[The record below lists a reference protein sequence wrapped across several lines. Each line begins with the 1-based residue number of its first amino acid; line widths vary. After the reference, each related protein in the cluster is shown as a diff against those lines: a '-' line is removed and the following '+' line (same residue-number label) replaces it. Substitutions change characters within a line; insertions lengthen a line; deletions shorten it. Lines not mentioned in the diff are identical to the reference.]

1 MIDKKYRTQKQKLFE
16 ESANRT
22 PHYGIRKYAV
32 GAASVLLSTTLWMG
46 ANAGAVHADTV
57 DGSATTEQVNTAD
70 QSSATESTASATTGA
85 ETQKQ
90 ALASATTS
98 TAAPAANSAET
109 ASASQAAT
117 AESQKSNEA
126 AANEA
131 PKADNSASVQSSAET
146 ATQKQADA
154 QASVQKSTAT
164 SAETAKQAPTAASQT
179 VNTSSVNTAAS
190 APTAKQLASSKV
202 AVRRNAVMLATTP
215 AKQANA
221 VTYSDRKTGKN
232 LLVYQLGSSSYT
244 TADQIRKYQN
254 LGYKLV
260 EDSTN
265 GAAVSATGQAYSVVF
280 DHDYMPA
287 SPQNPGKPGQAINV
301 DASGAKY
308 PEGTDAASL
317 QHDVK
322 RTVTYVINGGGDQAP
337 AAKVDTLHFNALK
350 MIDKV
355 TGEVV
360 STKWDQ
366 DQDFADAYT
375 PALAGYT
382 PDKYFVS
389 NKGIH
394 ATQADINEV
403 VTYNADKQGVN
414 VIYYDSTTGKVIK
427 TDNLQGGTHTKSGY
441 NTAEK
446 VKVYTNNGYTLVS
459 DTAGGK
465 EIVFD
470 NDNNTTQ
477 NYTITLAHTYLT
489 VSVQDPG
496 FPGSPM
502 NQDANGTKY
511 PEGTDVKGL
520 TNTVTRT
527 ANYVV
532 ENGKKAAPAAVKDS
546 LSYTATKTIDRV
558 TGQVTETV
566 WSGNQDFNDVA
577 TPFLKGYTADKTV
590 VSDKNIAHDH
600 PAIVE
605 TVTYKADAQKATVA
619 FTDKTTG
626 KTLAIKTLNGKT
638 LENSGYTTAKD
649 IQGYKDLGY
658 ALVSDSTAGKEIVY
672 DDDDAATQEYTV
684 VFEHT
689 YATVDENNPGKPG
702 ENINAGQGSA
712 KWPSGTDK
720 ASLGKDVVRTITYK
734 TTDGSKA
741 PEGTS
746 QTLHFAAKKV
756 VDKVTGSVI
765 STTWSGAQD
774 FKDVASPALKGYT
787 ADQKVISDKGITH
800 EHSNLA
806 IVVTYTPDA
815 QRAAVT
821 YVDSTTGNILAVKDL
836 TGVTNAKSGYTTAG
850 SIAGYQALGYTLVSD
865 DTKGAEIVYDNE
877 DAQDQ
882 KFTVTFKH
890 GTTSVT
896 AQNPG
901 KPGQP
906 INKDANGAKWP
917 DGTDAKSLTDT
928 VNRTITYVVKG
939 GMDKAPSQV
948 KDTLTYNATKVVDNV
963 TGAVL
968 STAWS
973 GAQDFKDVAT
983 PALTGY
989 TADKAS
995 VSNKGVAHDA
1005 SDIAEVVTYAPDA
1018 QKASVSFVDK
1028 ATGKTLKVENLNG
1041 VTHANSGY
1049 TTAKDIQGYKDLG
1062 YTLVSD
1068 TSDGKEIVYD
1078 NDDAKDQAFTVTFTH
1093 GSSKVTIDNPGKPGQ
1108 PINPGK
1114 GSANWPEGT
1123 DKAGLT
1129 KTVSRTIS
1137 YKVAGDKDAAP
1148 EGKSQT
1154 LTFTA
1159 EKTVDNVTGQV
1170 TETKW
1175 SANQDFDDVE
1185 TPALTGYTAD
1195 KKVVSDKNIAHDHEN
1210 IATVVTYNPDAQ
1222 KGTVTYVD
1230 STTGKSLKTDAL
1242 SGFTHGDSG
1251 YKTADVIKSYT
1262 DKGYT
1267 LVSDTTNGTE
1277 VVFDNDDSKDQGY
1290 TVTFKH
1296 GTTSVTAQ
1304 NPGKPGQPIN
1314 KDANGAKWPDGTD
1327 AKSLTDTV
1335 NRTITYVVKGGMD
1348 KAPSQVKDT
1357 LTYNATKVVDNVTG
1371 AVLSTAWS
1379 GAQDF
1384 KDVATPALTGY
1395 TADKA
1400 SVSNKGVAH
1409 DASDIAEVVTYA
1421 PDAQKASVSFVD
1433 KATGKTLKVENLNGV
1448 THANSGYTTAK
1459 DIQGYKDLGY
1469 TLVSD
1474 TSDGKEIVY
1483 DNDDA
1488 KDQAFTV
1495 TFTHGS
1501 SKVTIDN
1508 PGKPGQPINPGKG
1521 SANWPEGTDKA
1532 GLTKTVS
1539 RTISYKVAGDK
1550 DAAPEG
1556 KSQTLTFTAEKTV
1569 DNVTGQVTETKWSAN
1584 QDFDDVETPA
1594 LTGYTA
1600 DKKVVSDKN
1609 IAHDHENIATVVT
1622 YNPDAQKGTVTYVD
1636 STTGKS
1642 LKTDALSG
1650 FTHGDSGYKTAD
1662 VIKSYTDK
1670 GYTLVSDTTN
1680 GTEVVF
1686 DNDDSKDQG
1695 YTVTFKHGSVTVTA
1709 DNPGKPGE
1717 EITPGSGVKYPEGTD
1732 KAGLTKTVS
1741 RTITYKMED
1750 GSKAPDPVTQTLT
1763 FTATKTIDTVTGE
1776 VTETKWSGNQDFPD
1790 VTSPTVAGYT
1800 PDTATASAKG
1810 VAYDAGKVDTTITY
1824 KADAQKATVKYVD
1837 SDGTVI
1843 ETKELTGVSNGHSGY
1858 STISKIK
1865 ELENKGYVL
1874 VSDDTTGSEI
1884 VFDTDDAK
1892 DQAYTVSF
1900 KHGTTT
1906 VTADNPKNPVTG
1918 QDDSANLIK
1927 KVHQTIKYVKVN
1939 GKRAAK
1945 SNIQTLTFKRNETID
1960 AVTGKVLSYSAWDEP
1975 KSTKTVTSPKVAGY
1989 TASKK
1994 TVGAKSYTA
2003 QDSDKV
2009 ITVTYS
2015 HLDKAVKKSKKSH
2028 KKSSGKMING
2038 GSGTKKNL
2046 GGGANSAGK
2055 SGAGNGA
2062 SAKSSTK
2069 KTQAASLTVSKAS
2082 AAATSASQK
2091 KLPQTGESNDKAALA
2106 GLGLASILGGIGI
2119 LGASKR
2125 KKKEN

>member
-1 MIDKKYRTQKQKLFE
+1 MIDKRFRSQKQKLFE
-16 ESANRT
+16 ESADRT

-90 ALASATTS
+90 APASATTS

-131 PKADNSASVQSSAET
+131 PKADNSASAQASAET
-146 ATQKQADA
+146 ATQKQAGA
-154 QASVQKSTAT
+154 QASVQKSAAT

-190 APTAKQLASSKV
+190 APTAKQLSSSKV

-221 VTYSDRKTGKN
+221 ITYSDRKTGKN
-232 LLVYQLGSSSYT
+232 LLVYQLGSASYT

-280 DHDYMPA
+280 DHDYMPV
-287 SPQNPGKPGQAINV
+287 SPTSPGKPGQAINV

-470 NDNNTTQ
+470 NDNNATQ

-502 NQDANGTKY
+502 NQDPNGTKY

-520 TNTVTRT
+520 TNTVNRT
-527 ANYVV
+527 VNYVV
-532 ENGKKAAPAAVKDS
+532 ENGKKAAPASVKDS

-566 WSGNQDFNDVA
+566 WSGNQDFKDVA
-577 TPFLKGYTADKTV
+577 TPSLKGYTADKTV
-590 VSDKNIAHDH
+590 VSDKNIDHDH

-638 LENSGYTTAKD
+638 LEDSGYTTAKD

-684 VFEHT
+684 VLEHT

-815 QRAAVT
+815 QKAAVT

-939 GMDKAPSQV
+939 GKDKAPSQV

-1068 TSDGKEIVYD
+1068 TTDGKEIVYD
-1078 NDDAKDQAFTVTFTH
+1078 NDDAKDQTFTVTFTH

-1129 KTVSRTIS
+1129 KTVTRTIS

-1230 STTGKSLKTDAL
+1230 STTGNTLKTDAL

-1277 VVFDNDDSKDQGY
+1277 VVFDNDDSKDQVY
-1290 TVTFKH
+1290 TV
-1296 GTTSVTAQ
+1296 S
-1304 NPGKPGQPIN
+1304 
-1314 KDANGAKWPDGTD
+1314 
-1327 AKSLTDTV
+1327 
-1335 NRTITYVVKGGMD
+1335 
-1348 KAPSQVKDT
+1348 
-1357 LTYNATKVVDNVTG
+1357 
-1371 AVLSTAWS
+1371 
-1379 GAQDF
+1379 
-1384 KDVATPALTGY
+1384 
-1395 TADKA
+1395 
-1400 SVSNKGVAH
+1400 
-1409 DASDIAEVVTYA
+1409 
-1421 PDAQKASVSFVD
+1421 
-1433 KATGKTLKVENLNGV
+1433 
-1448 THANSGYTTAK
+1448 
-1459 DIQGYKDLGY
+1459 
-1469 TLVSD
+1469 
-1474 TSDGKEIVY
+1474 
-1483 DNDDA
+1483 
-1488 KDQAFTV
+1488 
-1495 TFTHGS
+1495 
-1501 SKVTIDN
+1501 
-1508 PGKPGQPINPGKG
+1508 
-1521 SANWPEGTDKA
+1521 
-1532 GLTKTVS
+1532 
-1539 RTISYKVAGDK
+1539 
-1550 DAAPEG
+1550 
-1556 KSQTLTFTAEKTV
+1556 
-1569 DNVTGQVTETKWSAN
+1569 
-1584 QDFDDVETPA
+1584 
-1594 LTGYTA
+1594 
-1600 DKKVVSDKN
+1600 
-1609 IAHDHENIATVVT
+1609 
-1622 YNPDAQKGTVTYVD
+1622 
-1636 STTGKS
+1636 
-1642 LKTDALSG
+1642 
-1650 FTHGDSGYKTAD
+1650 
-1662 VIKSYTDK
+1662 
-1670 GYTLVSDTTN
+1670 
-1680 GTEVVF
+1680 
-1686 DNDDSKDQG
+1686 
-1695 YTVTFKHGSVTVTA
+1695 FKHGSVTVTA

-1810 VAYDAGKVDTTITY
+1810 VAYDSGKVDTTITY

-1884 VFDTDDAK
+1884 VFDTDDSK
-1892 DQAYTVSF
+1892 DQAYSVHF

-1918 QDDSANLIK
+1918 LDDSANLIK

-1945 SNIQTLTFKRNETID
+1945 SNVQTLTFKRNETID

-1975 KSTKTVTSPKVAGY
+1975 KSTKAVTSPKVKGF

-1994 TVGAKSYTA
+1994 TVGAKSYKA
-2003 QDSDKV
+2003 SDSDKV

-2015 HLDKAVKKSKKSH
+2015 YLDKAVKKSKKSH

-2069 KTQAASLTVSKAS
+2069 KTQAASLTVSKAGAGS
-2082 AAATSASQK
+2082 TLVASSSQK

>member
-1 MIDKKYRTQKQKLFE
+1 MIDKRFRSQKQKLFE
-16 ESANRT
+16 ESADRT
-22 PHYGIRKYAV
+22 PHYSIRKYAV

-70 QSSATESTASATTGA
+70 RSSATESTVSAAGA

-90 ALASATTS
+90 APAAASQA
-98 TAAPAANSAET
+98 TAAPAANSASSASAAASAET
-109 ASASQAAT
+109 ASQAAT
-117 AESQKSNEA
+117 AESQKSTEA
-126 AANEA
+126 TASEA
-131 PKADNSASVQSSAET
+131 PKADNTASAAASTETQKQASAAAE
-146 ATQKQADA
+146 KQADA
-154 QASVQKSTAT
+154 QASVQKSAAT

-179 VNTSSVNTAAS
+179 VNTSSVNATAS
-190 APTAKQLASSKV
+190 APTAKRLVSSKV
-202 AVRRNAVMLATTP
+202 AVRRNVVMLATTP

-232 LLVYQLGSSSYT
+232 LLVYQLGSASYT

-280 DHDYMPA
+280 DHDYMPV
-287 SPQNPGKPGQAINV
+287 SPTSPGKPGQAINV

-403 VTYNADKQGVN
+403 VTYTADKQGVN

-527 ANYVV
+527 VNYVV

-558 TGQVTETV
+558 TGQITQTV
-566 WSGNQDFNDVA
+566 WSGNQDFKDVS
-577 TPFLKGYTADKTV
+577 TPALKGYTADKKV

-638 LENSGYTTAKD
+638 LENSGYTTASD
-649 IQGYKDLGY
+649 IKNYQGLGY

-684 VFEHT
+684 VLEHT
-689 YATVDENNPGKPG
+689 YATVYENNPGKPG
-702 ENINAGQGSA
+702 EPINQNPDGA
-712 KWPSGTDK
+712 KWPDGTDK

-741 PEGTS
+741 PAGTS
-746 QTLHFAAKKV
+746 ESLHFAAKKV

-815 QRAAVT
+815 QKAAVT
-821 YVDSTTGNILAVKDL
+821 YVDATTGNILAVKDL

-850 SIAGYQALGYTLVSD
+850 AIAGYQALGYTLVSD

-901 KPGQP
+901 IPGTP
-906 INKDANGAKWP
+906 INKNANGAKWP

-928 VNRTITYVVKG
+928 VNRTITYKVKG
-939 GMDKAPSQV
+939 GKDKAPSQV

-968 STAWS
+968 STTWS
-973 GAQDFKDVAT
+973 GKQDFKDVAT

-989 TADKAS
+989 TADKKI

-1018 QKASVSFVDK
+1018 QKGSVSFVDK
-1028 ATGKTLKVENLNG
+1028 ATGKTLKVENLSG
-1041 VTHANSGY
+1041 VTHADSGY
-1049 TTAKDIQGYKDLG
+1049 TTAKDIQAYKDLG

-1068 TSDGKEIVYD
+1068 TTNGKEIVFD

-1093 GSSKVTIDNPGKPGQ
+1093 GSSKVTIDNPGKPGT

-1129 KTVSRTIS
+1129 KTVTRTIS
-1137 YKVAGDKDAAP
+1137 YKVVGDMDAAP

-1159 EKTVDNVTGQV
+1159 TKTVDNVTGQV
-1170 TETKW
+1170 TSTVW
-1175 SANQDFDDVE
+1175 SANQNFDDVV
-1185 TPALTGYTAD
+1185 TPALKGYTAD
-1195 KKVVSDKNIAHDHEN
+1195 KKVVSDKNIAHDHAN
-1210 IATVVTYNPDAQ
+1210 IVTVVTYNPDAQ
-1222 KGTVTYVD
+1222 KGSVTYVD
-1230 STTGKSLKTDAL
+1230 QATGKTLKTDAL
-1242 SGFTHGDSG
+1242 SGLTHAKSG
-1251 YKTADVIKSYT
+1251 YTTAATIAAYKSL
-1262 DKGYT
+1262 GYT

-1277 VVFDNDDSKDQGY
+1277 VVFDN
-1290 TVTFKH
+1290 
-1296 GTTSVTAQ
+1296 
-1304 NPGKPGQPIN
+1304 
-1314 KDANGAKWPDGTD
+1314 
-1327 AKSLTDTV
+1327 
-1335 NRTITYVVKGGMD
+1335 
-1348 KAPSQVKDT
+1348 
-1357 LTYNATKVVDNVTG
+1357 
-1371 AVLSTAWS
+1371 
-1379 GAQDF
+1379 
-1384 KDVATPALTGY
+1384 
-1395 TADKA
+1395 
-1400 SVSNKGVAH
+1400 
-1409 DASDIAEVVTYA
+1409 E
-1421 PDAQKASVSFVD
+1421 
-1433 KATGKTLKVENLNGV
+1433 
-1448 THANSGYTTAK
+1448 
-1459 DIQGYKDLGY
+1459 
-1469 TLVSD
+1469 
-1474 TSDGKEIVY
+1474 
-1483 DNDDA
+1483 DA

-1508 PGKPGQPINPGKG
+1508 PGKPGTPINPGKG
-1521 SANWPEGTDKA
+1521 SAKWPEGTDKA
-1532 GLTKTVS
+1532 GLTKTVT
-1539 RTISYKVAGDK
+1539 RTITYKVVGDK
-1550 DAAPEG
+1550 DKAPEG
-1556 KSQTLTFTAEKTV
+1556 KSQTLTYTAVKTV
-1569 DNVTGQVTETKWSAN
+1569 DNVTGQVTETVWSAP
-1584 QDFDDVETPA
+1584 QDFEDVATPA
-1594 LTGYTA
+1594 ITGYTA
-1600 DKKVVSDKN
+1600 DKTVVSDKN
-1609 IAHDHENIATVVT
+1609 VAHDHANIATVVT
-1622 YNPDAQKGTVTYVD
+1622 YNPDVQKGSVTYID
-1636 STTGKS
+1636 QTTGKT
-1642 LKTDALSG
+1642 LKVDKLDG
-1650 FTHGDSGYKTAD
+1650 VTHADSGYTTKASIDTY
-1662 VIKSYTDK
+1662 KNL
-1670 GYTLVSDTTN
+1670 GYTLVSDTTA
-1680 GTEVVF
+1680 GKEIVY
-1686 DNDDSKDQG
+1686 DNDDAKDQG
-1695 YTVTFKHGSVTVTA
+1695 YTVTFKHGSVTVTPE
-1709 DNPGKPGE
+1709 NPGKPGE
-1717 EITPGSGVKYPEGTD
+1717 EITPGGAKWPEGTD

-1741 RTITYKMED
+1741 RTITYKMSD

-1790 VTSPTVAGYT
+1790 VQTPTVAGYT

-1824 KADAQKATVKYVD
+1824 TADAQKATVKYVD
-1837 SDGTVI
+1837 SDGSVI
-1843 ETKELTGVSNGHSGY
+1843 ETKNLEGVSNGHSGY

-1900 KHGTTT
+1900 KHGSVT

-1945 SNIQTLTFKRNETID
+1945 SNVQTLTFKRNETID

-1975 KSTKTVTSPKVAGY
+1975 KSTKAVTSPKVKGF

-1994 TVGAKSYTA
+1994 TVGAKSYKA
-2003 QDSDKV
+2003 SDSDKV

-2015 HLDKAVKKSKKSH
+2015 YLDKAVKKSKKSH
-2028 KKSSGKMING
+2028 KKSAKA
-2038 GSGTKKNL
+2038 GSGIKKNL
-2046 GGGANSAGK
+2046 GGGTN
-2055 SGAGNGA
+2055 GAGNGA

-2069 KTQAASLTVSKAS
+2069 KTQAASLTASKAGAAAIS
-2082 AAATSASQK
+2082 AASSSQK
-2091 KLPQTGESNDKAALA
+2091 KLPQTGESKEKSALL
-2106 GLGLASILGGIGI
+2106 GLGLASILSGLGI

>member
-1129 KTVSRTIS
+1129 KTVT
-1137 YKVAGDKDAAP
+1137 
-1148 EGKSQT
+1148 
-1154 LTFTA
+1154 
-1159 EKTVDNVTGQV
+1159 
-1170 TETKW
+1170 
-1175 SANQDFDDVE
+1175 
-1185 TPALTGYTAD
+1185 
-1195 KKVVSDKNIAHDHEN
+1195 
-1210 IATVVTYNPDAQ
+1210 
-1222 KGTVTYVD
+1222 
-1230 STTGKSLKTDAL
+1230 
-1242 SGFTHGDSG
+1242 
-1251 YKTADVIKSYT
+1251 
-1262 DKGYT
+1262 
-1267 LVSDTTNGTE
+1267 
-1277 VVFDNDDSKDQGY
+1277 
-1290 TVTFKH
+1290 
-1296 GTTSVTAQ
+1296 
-1304 NPGKPGQPIN
+1304 
-1314 KDANGAKWPDGTD
+1314 
-1327 AKSLTDTV
+1327 
-1335 NRTITYVVKGGMD
+1335 
-1348 KAPSQVKDT
+1348 
-1357 LTYNATKVVDNVTG
+1357 
-1371 AVLSTAWS
+1371 
-1379 GAQDF
+1379 
-1384 KDVATPALTGY
+1384 
-1395 TADKA
+1395 
-1400 SVSNKGVAH
+1400 
-1409 DASDIAEVVTYA
+1409 
-1421 PDAQKASVSFVD
+1421 
-1433 KATGKTLKVENLNGV
+1433 
-1448 THANSGYTTAK
+1448 
-1459 DIQGYKDLGY
+1459 
-1469 TLVSD
+1469 
-1474 TSDGKEIVY
+1474 
-1483 DNDDA
+1483 
-1488 KDQAFTV
+1488 
-1495 TFTHGS
+1495 
-1501 SKVTIDN
+1501 
-1508 PGKPGQPINPGKG
+1508 
-1521 SANWPEGTDKA
+1521 
-1532 GLTKTVS
+1532 

>member
-973 GAQDFKDVAT
+973 GAQDFKDAAT

-1129 KTVSRTIS
+1129 KTVT
-1137 YKVAGDKDAAP
+1137 
-1148 EGKSQT
+1148 
-1154 LTFTA
+1154 
-1159 EKTVDNVTGQV
+1159 
-1170 TETKW
+1170 
-1175 SANQDFDDVE
+1175 
-1185 TPALTGYTAD
+1185 
-1195 KKVVSDKNIAHDHEN
+1195 
-1210 IATVVTYNPDAQ
+1210 
-1222 KGTVTYVD
+1222 
-1230 STTGKSLKTDAL
+1230 
-1242 SGFTHGDSG
+1242 
-1251 YKTADVIKSYT
+1251 
-1262 DKGYT
+1262 
-1267 LVSDTTNGTE
+1267 
-1277 VVFDNDDSKDQGY
+1277 
-1290 TVTFKH
+1290 
-1296 GTTSVTAQ
+1296 
-1304 NPGKPGQPIN
+1304 
-1314 KDANGAKWPDGTD
+1314 
-1327 AKSLTDTV
+1327 
-1335 NRTITYVVKGGMD
+1335 
-1348 KAPSQVKDT
+1348 
-1357 LTYNATKVVDNVTG
+1357 
-1371 AVLSTAWS
+1371 
-1379 GAQDF
+1379 
-1384 KDVATPALTGY
+1384 
-1395 TADKA
+1395 
-1400 SVSNKGVAH
+1400 
-1409 DASDIAEVVTYA
+1409 
-1421 PDAQKASVSFVD
+1421 
-1433 KATGKTLKVENLNGV
+1433 
-1448 THANSGYTTAK
+1448 
-1459 DIQGYKDLGY
+1459 
-1469 TLVSD
+1469 
-1474 TSDGKEIVY
+1474 
-1483 DNDDA
+1483 
-1488 KDQAFTV
+1488 
-1495 TFTHGS
+1495 
-1501 SKVTIDN
+1501 
-1508 PGKPGQPINPGKG
+1508 
-1521 SANWPEGTDKA
+1521 
-1532 GLTKTVS
+1532 

>member
-1 MIDKKYRTQKQKLFE
+1 MIDKRFRSQKQKLFE
-16 ESANRT
+16 ASANRT
-22 PHYGIRKYAV
+22 PHYGIRKYTV
-32 GAASVLLSTTLWMG
+32 GVASVLLSTTLWMG
-46 ANAGAVHADTV
+46 AGNVVHADTLN
-57 DGSATTEQVNTAD
+57 DSTTTEQVNSAANAASSQTENANVQDQSAEATAD
-70 QSSATESTASATTGA
+70 KASAAQNEQAATTETAPATPAAATESEAVPSAKQATDNTSTANAQTESAQTDKQDSAASADAKNMAAAQATV
-85 ETQKQ
+85 QKQ
-90 ALASATTS
+90 AAEADAAPEKQAP
-98 TAAPAANSAET
+98 AAPAT
-109 ASASQAAT
+109 DT
-117 AESQKSNEA
+117 M
-126 AANEA
+126 
-131 PKADNSASVQSSAET
+131 T
-146 ATQKQADA
+146 
-154 QASVQKSTAT
+154 T
-164 SAETAKQAPTAASQT
+164 SKLDS
-179 VNTSSVNTAAS
+179 AAS
-190 APTAKQLASSKV
+190 APSNQLTQSKS
-202 AVRRNAVMLATTP
+202 AVKKNAVMMSAP
-215 AKQANA
+215 AAKAQANA

-232 LLVYQLGSSSYT
+232 LLVYQLGSASYT

-265 GAAVSATGQAYSVVF
+265 GSAVSATGQAYSVVF
-280 DHDYMPA
+280 DHDYMPV
-287 SPQNPGKPGQAINV
+287 SPTSPGKPGQAINV
-301 DASGAKY
+301 DASGAKW

-322 RTVTYVINGGGDQAP
+322 RTVTYKVVGGGDQAP
-337 AAKVDTLHFNALK
+337 ADKVDTLHFNALK

-366 DQDFADAYT
+366 DQDFADATT
-375 PALAGYT
+375 PVLAGYT

-403 VTYNADKQGVN
+403 VTYTADKQGVN

-446 VKVYTNNGYTLVS
+446 VKVYTNNGYNLVS

-470 NDNNTTQ
+470 NDDSATQ
-477 NYTITLAHTYLT
+477 NYTITLAHAYLT

-502 NQDANGTKY
+502 NQDPNGTKY

-520 TNTVTRT
+520 TNTVNRT
-527 ANYVV
+527 VNYVV
-532 ENGKKAAPAAVKDS
+532 DNGKKAAPSAVKDS

-558 TGQVTETV
+558 TGQVTQTA
-566 WSGNQDFNDVA
+566 WSGNQDFKDVA
-577 TPFLKGYTADKTV
+577 TPAIKGYTPDKTS
-590 VSDKNIAHDH
+590 VSNKNIAHDH

-638 LENSGYTTAKD
+638 LENSGYTTAGD
-649 IQGYKDLGY
+649 IKAYQDLGY
-658 ALVSDSTAGKEIVY
+658 KLVSDSTAGKEIVY

-684 VFEHT
+684 VLEHT

-815 QRAAVT
+815 QKAAVI

-836 TGVTNAKSGYTTAG
+836 TGVTNAKSGYTTVG
-850 SIAGYQALGYTLVSD
+850 SIAGYQALGYTLASD
-865 DTKGAEIVYDNE
+865 DTKGAEIIYDNE

-901 KPGQP
+901 QPGQP
-906 INKDANGAKWP
+906 INKDASGAKWP

-928 VNRTITYVVKG
+928 VHRTVTYRVEG
-939 GMDKAPSQV
+939 GKDEAPSQV

-968 STAWS
+968 STTWS
-973 GAQDFKDVAT
+973 GTQDFKDVAT
-983 PALTGY
+983 PAIKGY

-1068 TSDGKEIVYD
+1068 TTDGKEIVYD

-1129 KTVSRTIS
+1129 KTVTRTIS

-1230 STTGKSLKTDAL
+1230 STTGNTLKADAL

-1267 LVSDTTNGTE
+1267 LVSDDTNGTE
-1277 VVFDNDDSKDQGY
+1277 
-1290 TVTFKH
+1290 
-1296 GTTSVTAQ
+1296 
-1304 NPGKPGQPIN
+1304 I
-1314 KDANGAKWPDGTD
+1314 
-1327 AKSLTDTV
+1327 
-1335 NRTITYVVKGGMD
+1335 
-1348 KAPSQVKDT
+1348 
-1357 LTYNATKVVDNVTG
+1357 
-1371 AVLSTAWS
+1371 
-1379 GAQDF
+1379 
-1384 KDVATPALTGY
+1384 
-1395 TADKA
+1395 
-1400 SVSNKGVAH
+1400 
-1409 DASDIAEVVTYA
+1409 
-1421 PDAQKASVSFVD
+1421 
-1433 KATGKTLKVENLNGV
+1433 
-1448 THANSGYTTAK
+1448 
-1459 DIQGYKDLGY
+1459 
-1469 TLVSD
+1469 
-1474 TSDGKEIVY
+1474 
-1483 DNDDA
+1483 
-1488 KDQAFTV
+1488 
-1495 TFTHGS
+1495 
-1501 SKVTIDN
+1501 
-1508 PGKPGQPINPGKG
+1508 
-1521 SANWPEGTDKA
+1521 
-1532 GLTKTVS
+1532 
-1539 RTISYKVAGDK
+1539 
-1550 DAAPEG
+1550 
-1556 KSQTLTFTAEKTV
+1556 
-1569 DNVTGQVTETKWSAN
+1569 
-1584 QDFDDVETPA
+1584 
-1594 LTGYTA
+1594 
-1600 DKKVVSDKN
+1600 
-1609 IAHDHENIATVVT
+1609 
-1622 YNPDAQKGTVTYVD
+1622 
-1636 STTGKS
+1636 
-1642 LKTDALSG
+1642 
-1650 FTHGDSGYKTAD
+1650 
-1662 VIKSYTDK
+1662 
-1670 GYTLVSDTTN
+1670 
-1680 GTEVVF
+1680 VF

-1709 DNPGKPGE
+1709 DNPGKLGE

-1837 SDGTVI
+1837 SDGSVI
-1843 ETKELTGVSNGHSGY
+1843 ETKELTGFSNGHSGY

-1874 VSDDTTGSEI
+1874 VSDDTTGNEI
-1884 VFDTDDAK
+1884 VFDNDDAK

-1918 QDDSANLIK
+1918 QDDSANLVK
-1927 KVHQTIKYVKVN
+1927 KIHQTIKYVKVN
-1939 GKRAAK
+1939 GNRAAK
-1945 SNIQTLTFKRNETID
+1945 SNIQTLTFKRNETVD
-1960 AVTGKVLSYSAWDEP
+1960 AVTGKVVSTTPWDGP
-1975 KSTKTVTSPKVAGY
+1975 KSTKAVKSPVVKGFM
-1989 TASKK
+1989 ASDAVVK
-1994 TVGAKSYTA
+1994 GQSYKAT
-2003 QDSDKV
+2003 DSDKTF
-2009 ITVTYS
+2009 TVVYS
-2015 HLDKAVKKSKKSH
+2015 YLDSAVKNEKRAKGKKHDSGAKLTISKTGHGGSDNASANGFGHNGTAKKAGKTVSTAKSKPASA
-2028 KKSSGKMING
+2028 SAG
-2038 GSGTKKNL
+2038 
-2046 GGGANSAGK
+2046 NSARL
-2055 SGAGNGA
+2055 SGQ
-2062 SAKSSTK
+2062 
-2069 KTQAASLTVSKAS
+2069 KTS
-2082 AAATSASQK
+2082 AATITENGQGR
-2091 KLPQTGESNDKAALA
+2091 LPQTGEDKTSSVAF
-2106 GLGLASILGGIGI
+2106 GLGLASILGSLGI
-2119 LGASKR
+2119 LGAKR

>member
-1 MIDKKYRTQKQKLFE
+1 MIDKRFRSQKQKLFE
-16 ESANRT
+16 ESADRT
-22 PHYGIRKYAV
+22 PHYSIRKYAV

-70 QSSATESTASATTGA
+70 RSSATASTVSAAGV

-90 ALASATTS
+90 APAVAESQAPAATTS
-98 TAAPAANSAET
+98 QASTAATPAANSASSASSVTSAET
-109 ASASQAAT
+109 ASASQAAP
-117 AESQKSNEA
+117 AESQKSTEA
-126 AANEA
+126 ATNEA
-131 PKADNSASVQSSAET
+131 PKADNTASTAASTETQKQASVTAE
-146 ATQKQADA
+146 KQADA
-154 QASVQKSTAT
+154 QANVQKSSAA
-164 SAETAKQAPTAASQT
+164 SAETAKQAPAAASQT

-190 APTAKQLASSKV
+190 SKTANQLASSKM
-202 AVRRNAVMLATTP
+202 AVRRNAVMLAAAP
-215 AKQANA
+215 SKQANA

-232 LLVYQLGSSSYT
+232 LLVYQLGSGSYT

-280 DHDYMPA
+280 DHDYMPV
-287 SPQNPGKPGQAINV
+287 SPTSPGKPGQAINV

-337 AAKVDTLHFNALK
+337 ATKVDTLHFNALK

-403 VTYNADKQGVN
+403 VTYTADKQGVN

-502 NQDANGTKY
+502 NQDSNGTKY

-527 ANYVV
+527 VNYVV

-558 TGQVTETV
+558 TGQITQTV
-566 WSGNQDFNDVA
+566 WSGNQDFKDVS
-577 TPFLKGYTADKTV
+577 TPALKGYTADKTV

-638 LENSGYTTAKD
+638 LENSGYTTAND
-649 IQGYKDLGY
+649 IKNYQGLGY

-684 VFEHT
+684 VLEHT

-720 ASLGKDVVRTITYK
+720 ASLAKDVVRTITYK

-741 PEGTS
+741 PAGTS
-746 QTLHFAAKKV
+746 ETLHFTAKKV

-774 FKDVASPALKGYT
+774 FKDVKSPEIKGYT

-806 IVVTYTPDA
+806 MVVTYAPDA
-815 QRAAVT
+815 QKAAVT

-896 AQNPG
+896 AQKPG

-917 DGTDAKSLTDT
+917 DGTDAKGLTDT
-928 VNRTITYVVKG
+928 VNRTVTYVVTG
-939 GMDKAPSQV
+939 GKDKAPAAV

-968 STAWS
+968 STTWS
-973 GAQDFKDVAT
+973 GKQDFKDVAT

-1018 QKASVSFVDK
+1018 QKASVTFVDK
-1028 ATGKTLKVENLNG
+1028 ATGKTLKVENLSG
-1041 VTHANSGY
+1041 VTHADSGY
-1049 TTAKDIQGYKDLG
+1049 NTAKDIQAYKDLG

-1068 TSDGKEIVYD
+1068 TTNGKEIVYD

-1129 KTVSRTIS
+1129 KTVTRTIT
-1137 YKVAGDKDAAP
+1137 YKVVGDKDKAP

-1154 LTFTA
+1154 LTYTA
-1159 EKTVDNVTGQV
+1159 TKTVDNVTGQV
-1170 TETKW
+1170 TETVW
-1175 SANQDFDDVE
+1175 SANQNFDDVA
-1185 TPALTGYTAD
+1185 TPALKGYTAD
-1195 KKVVSDKNIAHDHEN
+1195 KTVVSDKNIAHDHAN

-1222 KGTVTYVD
+1222 KGSVTYVD
-1230 STTGKSLKTDAL
+1230 QATGKTLKTDAL
-1242 SGFTHGDSG
+1242 SGLTHAKSG
-1251 YKTADVIKSYT
+1251 YTTAATIAAYKSL
-1262 DKGYT
+1262 GYT

-1277 VVFDNDDSKDQGY
+1277 VVF
-1290 TVTFKH
+1290 
-1296 GTTSVTAQ
+1296 
-1304 NPGKPGQPIN
+1304 
-1314 KDANGAKWPDGTD
+1314 
-1327 AKSLTDTV
+1327 
-1335 NRTITYVVKGGMD
+1335 
-1348 KAPSQVKDT
+1348 
-1357 LTYNATKVVDNVTG
+1357 
-1371 AVLSTAWS
+1371 
-1379 GAQDF
+1379 
-1384 KDVATPALTGY
+1384 
-1395 TADKA
+1395 
-1400 SVSNKGVAH
+1400 
-1409 DASDIAEVVTYA
+1409 
-1421 PDAQKASVSFVD
+1421 
-1433 KATGKTLKVENLNGV
+1433 
-1448 THANSGYTTAK
+1448 
-1459 DIQGYKDLGY
+1459 
-1469 TLVSD
+1469 
-1474 TSDGKEIVY
+1474 

-1532 GLTKTVS
+1532 GLTKTVT
-1539 RTISYKVAGDK
+1539 RTITYKVVGDK
-1550 DAAPEG
+1550 DKAPEG
-1556 KSQTLTFTAEKTV
+1556 KSQTLTYTATKTV
-1569 DNVTGQVTETKWSAN
+1569 DNVTGQVTETVWSAN
-1584 QDFDDVETPA
+1584 QDFEDVATPA
-1594 LTGYTA
+1594 LKGYTA
-1600 DKKVVSDKN
+1600 DNTVVSDKN
-1609 IAHDHENIATVVT
+1609 IAHDHANIATVVT
-1622 YNPDAQKGTVTYVD
+1622 YNPDAQKGSVTYID
-1636 STTGKS
+1636 QTTGKT
-1642 LKTDALSG
+1642 LKVDPLVGVTHADA
-1650 FTHGDSGYKTAD
+1650 GYTT
-1662 VIKSYTDK
+1662 KSSIDAYK
-1670 GYTLVSDTTN
+1670 NLGYTLVSDTTN
-1680 GTEVVF
+1680 GESIVF
-1686 DNDDSKDQG
+1686 DNDDAKDQG
-1695 YTVTFKHGSVTVTA
+1695 YTVT
-1709 DNPGKPGE
+1709 
-1717 EITPGSGVKYPEGTD
+1717 
-1732 KAGLTKTVS
+1732 
-1741 RTITYKMED
+1741 
-1750 GSKAPDPVTQTLT
+1750 
-1763 FTATKTIDTVTGE
+1763 
-1776 VTETKWSGNQDFPD
+1776 
-1790 VTSPTVAGYT
+1790 
-1800 PDTATASAKG
+1800 
-1810 VAYDAGKVDTTITY
+1810 
-1824 KADAQKATVKYVD
+1824 
-1837 SDGTVI
+1837 
-1843 ETKELTGVSNGHSGY
+1843 
-1858 STISKIK
+1858 
-1865 ELENKGYVL
+1865 
-1874 VSDDTTGSEI
+1874 
-1884 VFDTDDAK
+1884 
-1892 DQAYTVSF
+1892 F

-1945 SNIQTLTFKRNETID
+1945 SNVQTLTFKRNETID
-1960 AVTGKVLSYSAWDEP
+1960 AVTGKVLSYTDWDEP
-1975 KSTKTVTSPKVAGY
+1975 KSTKAVTSPKIKGY
-1989 TASKK
+1989 KASKK
-1994 TVGAKSYTA
+1994 TVKGQTYTA
-2003 QDSDKV
+2003 ESGDKV

-2015 HLDKAVKKSKKSH
+2015 YLDKAVKKAKKSH
-2028 KKSSGKMING
+2028 KKAAGKAGKMTNG
-2038 GSGTKKNL
+2038 GY
-2046 GGGANSAGK
+2046 GA
-2055 SGAGNGA
+2055 SGAGNGSGLTAGSGA
-2062 SAKSSTK
+2062 SAKASAK
-2069 KTQAASLTVSKAS
+2069 KAQANGLTISKAS
-2082 AAATSASQK
+2082 AVATASSSQK
-2091 KLPQTGESNDKAALA
+2091 KLPQTGESNSKAAL

>member
-1 MIDKKYRTQKQKLFE
+1 MIDKRFRSQKQKLFE
-16 ESANRT
+16 ESADRT
-22 PHYGIRKYAV
+22 PHYSIRKYAV

-90 ALASATTS
+90 APASATTS
-98 TAAPAANSAET
+98 TAAPVANSASSAST
-109 ASASQAAT
+109 AASQAAT

-131 PKADNSASVQSSAET
+131 PKADNSASAQASAET

-154 QASVQKSTAT
+154 QASVQKSAAT

-280 DHDYMPA
+280 DHDYMPV
-287 SPQNPGKPGQAINV
+287 SPTSPGKPGQAINV

-470 NDNNTTQ
+470 NDNNATQ

-502 NQDANGTKY
+502 NQDPNGTKY

-520 TNTVTRT
+520 TNTVNRT
-527 ANYVV
+527 VNYVV
-532 ENGKKAAPAAVKDS
+532 ENGKKAAPASVKDS

-566 WSGNQDFNDVA
+566 WSGNQDFKDVA
-577 TPFLKGYTADKTV
+577 TPSLKGYTADKTV

-684 VFEHT
+684 VLEHT

-746 QTLHFAAKKV
+746 QTLHFTAKKV

-774 FKDVASPALKGYT
+774 FEDVASPALKGYT

-815 QRAAVT
+815 QKAAVT

-939 GMDKAPSQV
+939 GKDKAPSQV

-1068 TSDGKEIVYD
+1068 TTDGKEIVYD

-1129 KTVSRTIS
+1129 KTVTRTIS

-1230 STTGKSLKTDAL
+1230 KTTGKTLKTDAL

-1277 VVFDNDDSKDQGY
+1277 VVFDNDDSKDQVY
-1290 TVTFKH
+1290 TV
-1296 GTTSVTAQ
+1296 S
-1304 NPGKPGQPIN
+1304 
-1314 KDANGAKWPDGTD
+1314 
-1327 AKSLTDTV
+1327 
-1335 NRTITYVVKGGMD
+1335 
-1348 KAPSQVKDT
+1348 
-1357 LTYNATKVVDNVTG
+1357 
-1371 AVLSTAWS
+1371 
-1379 GAQDF
+1379 
-1384 KDVATPALTGY
+1384 
-1395 TADKA
+1395 
-1400 SVSNKGVAH
+1400 
-1409 DASDIAEVVTYA
+1409 
-1421 PDAQKASVSFVD
+1421 
-1433 KATGKTLKVENLNGV
+1433 
-1448 THANSGYTTAK
+1448 
-1459 DIQGYKDLGY
+1459 
-1469 TLVSD
+1469 
-1474 TSDGKEIVY
+1474 
-1483 DNDDA
+1483 
-1488 KDQAFTV
+1488 
-1495 TFTHGS
+1495 
-1501 SKVTIDN
+1501 
-1508 PGKPGQPINPGKG
+1508 
-1521 SANWPEGTDKA
+1521 
-1532 GLTKTVS
+1532 
-1539 RTISYKVAGDK
+1539 
-1550 DAAPEG
+1550 
-1556 KSQTLTFTAEKTV
+1556 
-1569 DNVTGQVTETKWSAN
+1569 
-1584 QDFDDVETPA
+1584 
-1594 LTGYTA
+1594 
-1600 DKKVVSDKN
+1600 
-1609 IAHDHENIATVVT
+1609 
-1622 YNPDAQKGTVTYVD
+1622 
-1636 STTGKS
+1636 
-1642 LKTDALSG
+1642 
-1650 FTHGDSGYKTAD
+1650 
-1662 VIKSYTDK
+1662 
-1670 GYTLVSDTTN
+1670 
-1680 GTEVVF
+1680 
-1686 DNDDSKDQG
+1686 
-1695 YTVTFKHGSVTVTA
+1695 FKHGSVTVTPE
-1709 DNPGKPGE
+1709 NPGKPGE

-1858 STISKIK
+1858 STISTIK
-1865 ELENKGYVL
+1865 DLENKGYVL

-1918 QDDSANLIK
+1918 LDDSANLIK

-1945 SNIQTLTFKRNETID
+1945 SNVQTLTFKRNETID

-1975 KSTKTVTSPKVAGY
+1975 KSTKAVTSPKVKGF

-1994 TVGAKSYTA
+1994 TVGAKSYKA
-2003 QDSDKV
+2003 SDSDKV

-2015 HLDKAVKKSKKSH
+2015 YLDKAVKKSKKSH
-2028 KKSSGKMING
+2028 KKSSGKMTNG

-2069 KTQAASLTVSKAS
+2069 KTQAASLTVFKAGAGS
-2082 AAATSASQK
+2082 TLAASSSQK